1 MTQTPRTDSY
11 QWNWRTCFLTGME
24 LWQRD
29 KLFVVMFVI
38 VNLLLG
44 QIGVIASL
52 IFAADSALATVL
64 GVLKSNF
71 SAAALY
77 TFAITLLTGAL
88 AGLAIEIIDK
98 SRKNESVVDFEYKM
112 FWFFVALLLIVLQS
126 TVAGNLIARTS
137 LTKPESSSS
146 TSFSKEIQQSAT
158 TTNHPA
164 NEDLDSKLPAVAHT
178 PPPGLKEANTEEI
191 SYSAMLQTFFWLLS
205 MITAF
210 ELFSLQRRE
219 LAPSSYIKTRKR
231 EVDALAEQAQKADST
246 SFGETI

>member
-1 MTQTPRTDSY
+1 MTQTPQPDSY
-11 QWNWRTCFLTGME
+11 TWNWKTCFLTGME

-137 LTKPESSSS
+137 LTMPESSSS
-146 TSFSKEIQQSAT
+146 TSFIKETPQPPT
-158 TTNHPA
+158 TTNNSV
-164 NEDLDSKLPAVAHT
+164 NEDLASRLPAVTSAS
-178 PPPGLKEANTEEI
+178 PPGSKGAITEEI
-191 SYSAMLQTFFWLLS
+191 SYSVMLQTFFWLLS

-219 LAPSSYIKTRKR
+219 LAPNNYIKTRKK

>member
-1 MTQTPRTDSY
+1 MTQTPRTESY
-11 QWNWRTCFLTGME
+11 QWNWRICFLTGVD

-52 IFAADSALATVL
+52 IFAADSPLATVL

-146 TSFSKEIQQSAT
+146 TAFNNEIQRPPTS
-158 TTNHPA
+158 TNNPA
-164 NEDLDSKLPAVAHT
+164 NEDSDLKLPVAT
-178 PPPGLKEANTEEI
+178 STLPPGLKEANTKEI
-191 SYSAMLQTFFWLLS
+191 SYSAILQTFFWLLS

-210 ELFSLQRRE
+210 ELFSLQRRD
-219 LAPSSYIKTRKR
+219 LAPNSYIKTRKK
-231 EVDALAEQAQKADST
+231 EVDALAEQAQKAEST

>member
-1 MTQTPRTDSY
+1 
-11 QWNWRTCFLTGME
+11 ME

-29 KLFVVMFVI
+29 KLFVVMFIV

-52 IFAADSALATVL
+52 IFAADSAFATVL

-112 FWFFVALLLIVLQS
+112 FWFFIALLLIVLQS

-137 LTKPESSSS
+137 LTVPASVSS
-146 TSFSKEIQQSAT
+146 TSFSKEISQT
-158 TTNHPA
+158 PVTTNQSE
-164 NEDLDSKLPAVAHT
+164 NEELTSRLPAATST
-178 PPPGLKEANTEEI
+178 PPPSSTKEV
-191 SYSAMLQTFFWLLS
+191 SYSVVLQTLFWLFS

-219 LAPSSYIKTRKR
+219 LAPSSYIKTRKK
-231 EVDALAEQAQKADST
+231 EVDALAEQAKKADST